1 MTGRQ
6 LSSSRFALGR
16 GGMAAVAA
24 LALAAGAVPLF
35 ATEALAGAKD
45 DPAGLTIAAPDRY
58 APVQDTLYVA
68 GDSGYLHRRE
78 TSDGSTAPYQWRGY
92 DGTERA
98 VENFTGTRPGEY
110 GHYAAGTDIL
120 PVPNGV
126 SGVVQLRDPATGES
140 TDLTV
145 PDGQYTVASFG
156 KTVLT
161 FSYNEVWQ
169 VDKLHILEVRD
180 GVTSDIAVEPPSGLR
195 FDKQPVLAGDGRSVL
210 VRFTHAYEIGLLD
223 LATGGLTEIAT
234 HAPVDESFRLQAAL
248 SPTHVAWYQQGASQ
262 ARVVRRDDPTG
273 AQTAMSFPAP
283 PEGTTAVGL
292 AGDWLLTTSQTPE
305 AGLGGPLY
313 ATPLDGGPVRTLL
326 AAAQPDLTQIPGGG
340 AIVVGGTAAGDWAV
354 RRVETAAD
362 GTPTLR
368 TLAEVPARPAVL
380 RGISLSA
387 RHLVTKEIDSAAH
400 PSFQTRKVKLNPTPE
415 AGPRSELTTAPLS
428 DAYGQ
433 PVGTGDGG
441 LLHVRHDAAT
451 QRDVLVRTKASG
463 ERTEMMPFDRPTP
476 ETSGLGLR
484 DAAGRYAVYGGGSQR
499 LVVDLDAPGGGAV
512 VQELNQSAASV
523 WDGKLWTTDGTWGQ
537 IESRDLATGTV
548 TPFSVGAA
556 CQIKDIQT
564 VGRYVYWDCLL
575 PDSTGDPAA
584 YPFGVHDL
592 VTGKDISLPVR
603 GELGDGFVV
612 NHDKAAGKLRL
623 SDFHTGTAMAPRVL
637 ADLPAVSMWKNYDV
651 DKFSGGV
658 AWLDSDG
665 TAHVVPSGVPASRSR

>member
-6 LSSSRFALGR
+6 LSSSRFTLGR
-16 GGMAAVAA
+16 GGMATVAA
-24 LALAAGAVPLF
+24 LALAAGTVPLL
-35 ATEALAGAKD
+35 APAALAGAKD

-68 GDSGYLHRRE
+68 GDTGYLHRRE
-78 TSDGSTAPYQWRGY
+78 TSDGSAGPYQWRGY
-92 DGTERA
+92 DGTERT
-98 VENFTGTRPGEY
+98 VDNFNGTLPGQY

-120 PVPNGV
+120 PVPNSA
-126 SGVVQLRDPATGES
+126 SGAVQLRDPATGES
-140 TDLTV
+140 TELTL
-145 PDGQYTVASFG
+145 PDGQYTAASFG
-156 KTVLT
+156 RTVLT
-161 FSYNEVWQ
+161 ISYNEVWQ
-169 VDKLHILEVRD
+169 VDKLHILQVRD
-180 GVTSDIAVEPPSGLR
+180 GVTSDVAVEAPSGLR

-210 VRFTHAYEIGLLD
+210 VRFTHAYAIGLLD
-223 LATGGLTEIAT
+223 LETGGLTEIAA
-234 HAPVDESFRLQAAL
+234 HVPIDESFRLQAAL
-248 SPTHVAWYQQGASQ
+248 SPTHIAWYQQDASQ

-273 AQTAMSFPAP
+273 AQTALSLPAP
-283 PEGTTAVGL
+283 PEGTAAVGL
-292 AGDWLLTTSQTPE
+292 AGDWLLTTSQAPE

-313 ATPLDGGPVRTLL
+313 ATPLAGGPVRTLL
-326 AAAQPDLTQIPGGG
+326 AAAQPGLAQIPGGG
-340 AIVVGGTAAGDWAV
+340 AIAVGGSASGDWAV

-368 TLAEVPARPAVL
+368 TLAEVPARPAVV
-380 RGISLSA
+380 RGISLSGG
-387 RHLVTKEIDSAAH
+387 HLVTKEIDSAAN
-400 PSFQTRKVKLNPTPE
+400 PSYQTRKVKLNPTPE
-415 AGPRSELTTAPLS
+415 AGPRTELTTAPLG

-451 QRDVLVRTKASG
+451 QRDVLVRTEASG
-463 ERTEMMPFDRPTP
+463 ASTEMTPFDRPTP

-499 LVVDLDAPGGGAV
+499 LVIDLDAPGGGAV
-512 VQELNQSAASV
+512 VQELNQPAASV

-548 TPFSVGAA
+548 TPLSVGAD

-592 VTGKDISLPVR
+592 VTGANISLPVR
-603 GELGDGFVV
+603 GELGNGFVV
-612 NHDKAAGKLRL
+612 GHDKAAGKLRL
-623 SDFHTGTAMAPRVL
+623 SDFRTGTATAPIVL

-651 DKFSGGV
+651 DKFSGNV

-665 TAHVVPSGVPASRSR
+665 TAHVVPGKVASE